1 MPSLPHRDSPELHLV
16 LATAEEQL
24 AQLHVN
30 SEEWRGILSVPAYF
44 RREEHLLQQAL
55 TRDGGLTSW
64 VLVHQPNGSSERD
77 RKVLCGCESILKRA
91 LVASDGEIEDVVA
104 HGVASVFCPPE
115 YRGKGYAGRMMAE
128 LGERLKSWQAQ
139 GQSNLFSILYS
150 DIGKV
155 RLFLITF
162 VPFFCSSPYRTS
174 TPRED
179 GSRSLRRTS
188 LSTQMPL
195 HLAIFPL
202 CSFPRPPTWTLCA
215 SPMRNL

>member
-1 MPSLPHRDSPELHLV
+1 MASLPHRDSPELHLV

-64 VLVHQPNGSSERD
+64 VLVHQPNGTSEKD

-91 LVASDGEIEDVVA
+91 LVASNGKVDDVAA

-128 LGERLKSWQAQ
+128 LGERLKGWQTQ
-139 GQSNLFSILYS
+139 GQSIFFSILYS

-155 RLFLITF
+155 RLCLITF
-162 VPFFCSSPYRTS
+162 DVSLSCSSPCRTS

-179 GSRSLRRTS
+179 GNRSLHRTF
-188 LSTQMPL
+188 LSKQMPL

-202 CSFPRPPTWTLCA
+202 CSY
-215 SPMRNL
+215 

>member
-30 SEEWRGILSVPAYF
+30 SEEWRGTLSVPAYF

-64 VLVHQPNGSSERD
+64 VLVHQPNGSSEKD
-77 RKVLCGCESILKRA
+77 RKVLCGCESISKRA
-91 LVASDGEIEDVVA
+91 LVASDGEVEDVVA

-128 LGERLKSWQAQ
+128 LGERLKGWQAQ

-162 VPFFCSSPYRTS
+162 DVSLSCLSPCRTF

-179 GSRSLRRTS
+179 GSRSLHRTF
-188 LSTQMPL
+188 LSAQIPL
-195 HLAIFPL
+195 HQAISLL
-202 CSFPRPPTWTLCA
+202 CSF
-215 SPMRNL
+215 